1 MPAPSSWSRGCDGP
15 ACQERLD
22 SLPEPDGQQATD
34 AARAEDRDRGHDLTP
49 GASGKISL
57 TPAAAV
63 KIRALMEEDAD
74 VSVLSQQSGRF
85 VLRDNEKTEVIA
97 ERLLQPAFC
106 LRAGTRYDAV
116 APILPQ
122 AVAA

>member
-1 MPAPSSWSRGCDGP
+1 
-15 ACQERLD
+15 
-22 SLPEPDGQQATD
+22 
-34 AARAEDRDRGHDLTP
+34 
-49 GASGKISL
+49 
-57 TPAAAV
+57 
-63 KIRALMEEDAD
+63 
-74 VSVLSQQSGRF
+74 
-85 VLRDNEKTEVIA
+85 VIA

>member
-1 MPAPSSWSRGCDGP
+1 L
-15 ACQERLD
+15 E
-22 SLPEPDGQQATD
+22 
-34 AARAEDRDRGHDLTP
+34 
-49 GASGKISL
+49 
-57 TPAAAV
+57 
-63 KIRALMEEDAD
+63 AD
-74 VSVLSQQSGRF
+74 VSVIGERTGRF
-85 VLRDNEKTEVIA
+85 VLRDNENNEVIA